1 MLILCSFLIA
11 GVSHSVDISYSDLS
25 HIEGH
30 LWVVQVLVVLNKA
43 AVTIHFSEINFSE
56 INALKCSGQ
65 IA

>member
-1 MLILCSFLIA
+1 MWIDHTLSN
-11 GVSHSVDISYSDLS
+11 LS